1 MLVPQSKTEPSRR
14 PLGIGGGVGHITTV
28 EKNEDTDGVKKKK
41 KNAAQLMH
49 QPGTVTF
56 KTVVKRKTE
65 RHKS

>member
-41 KNAAQLMH
+41 MQLN
-49 QPGTVTF
+49 
-56 KTVVKRKTE
+56 
-65 RHKS
+65 